1 MQLKKYELKNI
12 EGSKEYLELLH
23 RDNKGY
29 ITIAHKN
36 PNYTQWHYKA
46 EELINNTDEILLE
59 KINTYVSMNTFYKPQ
74 RRIENIKELN
84 VIFIDIDCHKTKYS
98 KEAVRYFL
106 EKDLYGVKIPTP
118 SFLIDSGRGLYYI
131 VLIDKAPSQALP
143 LWYAIERHIY
153 NQLKEF
159 GADPNALD
167 PTRVLRVVDSIN
179 TKSNTRVKI
188 LDYNEYVYTLREIQ
202 EEYLPELKPKKEKS
216 KGRPKK
222 IVSLFNE
229 YNLYYSRVLDIAKLC
244 ELRNYD
250 LKGHREVILFL
261 YRYYTCCFIEDEIE
275 ALEKVK
281 ELNLM
286 FIQPLTDREVERD
299 TRSAEKYY
307 AEKKYKYSNDRL
319 IEMLEI
325 TEQEQKEF
333 KTIIS
338 TKEKYRRKNN
348 KRKQARRNENG
359 LTKKQQELE
368 DLKGQVLELKGQG
381 FSFRKIAEKLNITLG
396 KVQRVFNK

>member
-1 MQLKKYELKNI
+1 M
-12 EGSKEYLELLH
+12 
-23 RDNKGY
+23 
-29 ITIAHKN
+29 
-36 PNYTQWHYKA
+36 
-46 EELINNTDEILLE
+46 
-59 KINTYVSMNTFYKPQ
+59 
-74 RRIENIKELN
+74 
-84 VIFIDIDCHKTKYS
+84 
-98 KEAVRYFL
+98 
-106 EKDLYGVKIPTP
+106 
-118 SFLIDSGRGLYYI
+118 
-131 VLIDKAPSQALP
+131 P

-153 NQLKEF
+153 NELKEF
-159 GADPNALD
+159 GADQNALD

-179 TKSNTRVKI
+179 TKSNTKVRV
-188 LDYNEYVYTLREIQ
+188 LDYNEYRYTLREIQ
-202 EEYLPELKPKKEKS
+202 EEYLPELKIKKEKS

-244 ELRNYD
+244 ELRKYD

-286 FIQPLTDREVERD
+286 FRQPLSDREVERD

-325 TEQEQKEF
+325 TEQEQRKL

-338 TKEKYRRKNN
+338 TKEKYRRNN
-348 KRKQARRNENG
+348 ERRTPRNENG
-359 LTKKQQELE
+359 LTKIEQQKQDLIKSVK
-368 DLKGQVLELKGQG
+368 DLKIQG
-381 FSFRKIAEKLNITLG
+381 LTQKEVAEKLEKGIATIKRYWNL
-396 KVQRVFNK
+396 

>member
-1 MQLKKYELKNI
+1 MQLKKHELKNI
-12 EGSKEYLELLH
+12 EESKEYLELLH
-23 RDNKGY
+23 RGNKGY

-84 VIFIDIDCHKTKYS
+84 LIFIDIDCHKTKYS

-131 VLIDKAPSQALP
+131 ALIDKAPSQALP

-179 TKSNTRVKI
+179 TKSNTRVKV

-286 FIQPLTDREVERD
+286 FIQPLSNREVERD

-325 TEQEQKEF
+325 TDKEQKEL
-333 KTIIS
+333 KTIIN
-338 TKEKYRRKNN
+338 TKEKYRRKNE
-348 KRKQARRNENG
+348 KRTPRNENG
-359 LTKKQQELE
+359 LTKKQQELK
-368 DLKGQVLELKGQG
+368 DLELKIKKLRKEGL
-381 FSFRKIAEKLNITLG
+381 SMKKIADLLKIDKA
-396 KVQRVFNK
+396 KVVRLSKK

>member
-1 MQLKKYELKNI
+1 M
-12 EGSKEYLELLH
+12 
-23 RDNKGY
+23 
-29 ITIAHKN
+29 
-36 PNYTQWHYKA
+36 
-46 EELINNTDEILLE
+46 
-59 KINTYVSMNTFYKPQ
+59 
-74 RRIENIKELN
+74 
-84 VIFIDIDCHKTKYS
+84 
-98 KEAVRYFL
+98 
-106 EKDLYGVKIPTP
+106 
-118 SFLIDSGRGLYYI
+118 
-131 VLIDKAPSQALP
+131 IDKAPSQALP

-179 TKSNTRVKI
+179 TKSNTRVKV

-286 FIQPLTDREVERD
+286 FIQPLSNREVERD

-325 TEQEQKEF
+325 TDKEQKEL
-333 KTIIS
+333 KTIIN
-338 TKEKYRRKNN
+338 TKEKYRRKNE
-348 KRKQARRNENG
+348 KRTPRNENG
-359 LTKKQQELE
+359 LTKKQQELK
-368 DLKGQVLELKGQG
+368 DLELKIKKLRKEGL
-381 FSFRKIAEKLNITLG
+381 SMKKIADLLKIDKA
-396 KVQRVFNK
+396 KVVRLSKK

>member
-1 MQLKKYELKNI
+1 
-12 EGSKEYLELLH
+12 
-23 RDNKGY
+23 
-29 ITIAHKN
+29 
-36 PNYTQWHYKA
+36 
-46 EELINNTDEILLE
+46 
-59 KINTYVSMNTFYKPQ
+59 MNTFYKPQ
-74 RRIENIKELN
+74 KRIENIKELN

-131 VLIDKAPSQALP
+131 ALIDKAPSQALP

-202 EEYLPELKPKKEKS
+202 EEYLPELKPKKEKL

-286 FIQPLTDREVERD
+286 FIQPLSDREVERD

-307 AEKKYKYSNDRL
+307 AEKKYKYSNDKL
-319 IEMLEI
+319 IEMLDI

-338 TKEKYRRKNN
+338 TKEKYRRKNE
-348 KRKQARRNENG
+348 KRTPRNQSG
-359 LTKKQQELE
+359 LTRREQQKQ
-368 DLKGQVLELKGQG
+368 DLIEKVKELKEKG
-381 FSFRKIAEKLNITLG
+381 FKQKEIVKKLGITKGTVSKYL
-396 KVQRVFNK
+396 KL